1 MRKFCALGITTFYLL
16 LTTGVYACLLHCTT
30 EYLSLHLG
38 TVPEIHQSDQD
49 HGKGHEKDDDDDC
62 RSGDCDCCYHHGVY
76 VVKENFS
83 SAFDFQFSI
92 VHAAIIPLNKSYFIY
107 TPEIV
112 KNPVTWPRATGP
124 PFLFSEPLY
133 ISNRTLLI

>member
-1 MRKFCALGITTFYLL
+1 MRKLCALGLTTFYLL

-30 EYLSLHLG
+30 EYLSSHLG
-38 TVPEIHQSDQD
+38 KVQEIHQSDQD
-49 HGKGHEKDDDDDC
+49 HGKGQEKDEDDC

-83 SAFDFQFSI
+83 PAFDFQFSI
-92 VHAAIIPLNKSYFIY
+92 AHVALVPLSQLHFFYIPQ
-107 TPEIV
+107 IV
-112 KNPVTWPRATGP
+112 KKTVTWPRATGP